1 MALIKVVIVGALDVS
16 YKSIVLILIIVF
28 YEVFVGDFRSACTLS
43 ILDWIGRK
51 GDMAALNYKHL
62 RYFWM
67 VAKSGSIARASEQ
80 LHLTPQSISGQLS
93 EFEAALGVKLFRR
106 VGRGLEL
113 TETGQRMLGYA
124 EQIFTLGNELVE
136 SLRGDALPQS
146 IPFRVGIADSVPK
159 MVAYRLVK
167 PSLKRGDPVK
177 LICREGRL
185 VTLLADLAVHQL
197 DMVIA
202 DRPMP
207 DCLNVRGYDHFLGES
222 GVSVFAAKGLASST
236 AASFPQV
243 LDGAPFLIPGAEV
256 ALHARLLRWFEAE
269 RLRPRIVGE
278 FDDSALLN
286 AFGQAGVGFFAA
298 PTAIE
303 DYVVRH
309 YEVEVVGRIESVREQ
324 VYAITNE
331 RKLTHPIIAAI
342 YQFAKHDIFT
352 GTSDL
357 KRGRKTKSEISERG
371 QSVFFDE

>member
-1 MALIKVVIVGALDVS
+1 MGEDLATI
-16 YKSIVLILIIVF
+16 
-28 YEVFVGDFRSACTLS
+28 
-43 ILDWIGRK
+43 
-51 GDMAALNYKHL
+51 NYKHL

-93 EFEAALGVKLFRR
+93 EFEGSLGVKLFRR

-113 TETGQRMLGYA
+113 TDTGQRMLGYA

-136 SLRGDALPQS
+136 SLRDDAPQQS
-146 IPFRVGIADSVPK
+146 VPFRVGIADSVPK
-159 MVAYRLVK
+159 MVAYRLVQ
-167 PSLKRGDPVK
+167 PSLERNEPIK

-185 VTLLADLAVHQL
+185 ATLLADLAVHRL

-207 DCLNVRGYDHFLGES
+207 DHLNVRGYDHFLGES
-222 GVSVFAAKGLASST
+222 GISIFAAKTLAENSLT
-236 AASFPQV
+236 PFPQL
-243 LDGAPFLIPGAEV
+243 LDGAPFLMPGTEV

-278 FDDSALLN
+278 FDDSALLK

-298 PTAIE
+298 PTAID
-303 DYVVRH
+303 DYVIRH
-309 YEVEVVGRIESVREQ
+309 YEVEVVGRIETVREQ

-342 YQFAKHDIFT
+342 YQFAKHDIF
-352 GTSDL
+352 GGKAGL
-357 KRGRKTKSEISERG
+357 KPKA
-371 QSVFFDE
+371 